1 MPTKAWRSQCLV
13 QFEIVLPGVLSV
25 LTEGCSYNHIVDNG
39 RGVSFPQ
46 KLLTTVR
53 WQKAE
58 QKAAEATHSIGC
70 PCKLLGYDG
79 KEEGLEFQSETN
91 MIFAWSHVRTAAGE
105 PYTVRITYH
114 NLVAQARP
122 VPNCPLR
129 LLGRPGLLYS
139 LEFYNEF
146 AENVVPGLEY
156 RGLVYEGAALTLERS
171 LPAGGVDVL
180 DEAVYWLFPSGAL
193 LCRSPRDLQRAG
205 PAAGNT
211 PDSKDDYEAVGA
223 ALGYQF
229 LGGRCDTTELLQD
242 PGIVAERRW
251 TQLSWSLPE
260 STLAACWWLTNA
272 PPEDPK
278 AAPDRDLS
286 ARPKLLCR
294 SLGVLRVELHQNR
307 VATIAKVRSERQRR
321 RKQNAATELLLKQNP
336 FWKRFATAEQ
346 RAAMGSLS
354 ATSLA
359 ALISWASTTEAA
371 CRAEAAAE
379 QEELC
384 RIHQELLGLVRRLAG
399 EQKHDVHSE
408 RFPLTPD
415 GLFAQI
421 WEAVLVRDD
430 LDQVLRASRAMR
442 LEGVAQAAHDL
453 AAGGEDTEE
462 DDEDASHGQRP
473 TERPEPDHFTQP
485 LRRLPKGNL
494 VAMAHAKE
502 VLLD

>member
-1 MPTKAWRSQCLV
+1 M
-13 QFEIVLPGVLSV
+13 
-25 LTEGCSYNHIVDNG
+25 
-39 RGVSFPQ
+39 
-46 KLLTTVR
+46 
-53 WQKAE
+53 
-58 QKAAEATHSIGC
+58 
-70 PCKLLGYDG
+70 
-79 KEEGLEFQSETN
+79 
-91 MIFAWSHVRTAAGE
+91 
-105 PYTVRITYH
+105 
-114 NLVAQARP
+114 
-122 VPNCPLR
+122 
-129 LLGRPGLLYS
+129 
-139 LEFYNEF
+139 
-146 AENVVPGLEY
+146 
-156 RGLVYEGAALTLERS
+156 
-171 LPAGGVDVL
+171 DVL

-242 PGIVAERRW
+242 PGTLAERRW

-359 ALISWASTTEAA
+359 ALTSWASTTEAA

-453 AAGGEDTEE
+453 AAGGEDTE

-485 LRRLPKGNL
+485 LRRLPKGHL
-494 VAMAHAKE
+494 VALAHAEE
-502 VLLD
+502 VLLDRTLVKFDAHYDELFLQHEQQRIRTEVAAAGAEPEPGSLLPRRRRNAHHVDRKVLEARVSKRYEVFCLPEVVRTLFTKPAHEKDWEKLGQLARYVQQAARGSLDEAAAASPAPFPLVAWTEIPLSAFGQEVRASEGRRERRREV